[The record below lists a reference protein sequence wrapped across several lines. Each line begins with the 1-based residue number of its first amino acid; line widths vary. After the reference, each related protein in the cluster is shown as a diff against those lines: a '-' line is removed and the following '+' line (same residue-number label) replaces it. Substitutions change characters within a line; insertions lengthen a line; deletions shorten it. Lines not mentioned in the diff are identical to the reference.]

1 MHQVIVSPQHRKF
14 VAVRPGSRGAMQLP
28 REKYEE
34 VRDAVK
40 ANVPPPMWFTEAAA
54 TSWGLSLADAPASG
68 TILVRPET
76 AFNYSRATWEIN
88 KGCNFACD
96 MCVVWKRPFAGLP
109 MERKVKLLEMVR
121 DTGVLWFQFTGGEPT
136 IDPDFVE
143 SYRTAYGMGMMLE
156 ILTNGSRLDHGPT
169 LETLTQLPPH
179 KVTVS
184 LYGATAETFEGLTKT
199 RGAYKRVIRGLKEA
213 RAAELPLELS
223 LIVTEHNAHE
233 VDEMK
238 ALADS
243 LDIPHKVFANI
254 SPSYDGDKGPL
265 DFQVTEYI
273 NREEVF
279 RGCPAGHTFY
289 HLDPFGSATMCKV
302 GRENPINLMATG
314 VVGLR
319 DLPLIAD
326 AQMVRTGGCSG
337 CKLSRSC
344 RVCRP
349 LAKLYQQADAPLKN
363 YCQHGFKED
372 S

>member
-1 MHQVIVSPQHRKF
+1 MHQVIVSPQNKKF
-14 VAVRPGSRGAMQLP
+14 VALRPGSRRGMQLP
-28 REKYEE
+28 RAKYEE
-34 VRDAVK
+34 VRDAVS
-40 ANVPPPMWFTEAAA
+40 AESTPPSWFIEAAA
-54 TSWGLSLADAPASG
+54 TAWGVGLGGAPAPT

-76 AFNYSRATWEIN
+76 ALNYSRATWEIN
-88 KGCNFACD
+88 RGCNFACD

-109 MERKVKLLEMVR
+109 MERKTELLEMVR

-136 IDPDFVE
+136 IDPDFLP
-143 SYRTAYGMGMMLE
+143 SYRVAYGMGMMLE
-156 ILTNGSRLDHGPT
+156 ILTNGSRLDHTPT
-169 LETLTQLPPH
+169 LEVLTELPPH

-184 LYGATAETFEGLTKT
+184 LYGATAETFEALTRT
-199 RGAYKRVIRGLKEA
+199 RGAYGRVIRGLKAA

-233 VDEMK
+233 VDDMK
-238 ALADS
+238 ALADN
-243 LDIPHKVFANI
+243 LDIPYKVFANI
-254 SPSYDGDKGPL
+254 SPSYDGDKSPL
-265 DFQVTEYI
+265 DYQVTEYI

-314 VVGLR
+314 VDGLR
-319 DLPLIAD
+319 HLPLIAD
-326 AQMVRTGGCSG
+326 AQMLRTGGCSG
-337 CKLSRSC
+337 CKLSGSC

-349 LAKLYQQADAPLKN
+349 LAKLYQQAEAPLSH
-363 YCQHGFKED
+363 YCQHGFKEA